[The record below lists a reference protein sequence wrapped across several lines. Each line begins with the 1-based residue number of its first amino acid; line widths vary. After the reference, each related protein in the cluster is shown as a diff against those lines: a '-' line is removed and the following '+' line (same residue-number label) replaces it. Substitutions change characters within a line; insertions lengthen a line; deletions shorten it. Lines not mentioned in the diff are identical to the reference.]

1 MSDTYIGGTDMK
13 NRILC
18 ILMALTVVCF
28 SGCSFLHKEKE
39 PEITNAELVLQYIQ
53 EKNTDAI
60 YDMLCEKLQKTPNIK
75 EQIEQTF
82 DFIEG
87 DVVSYK
93 TRYSSSIGEWSEDGK
108 AKMALTRSCSPIETS
123 SGKIFHLVLQYYD
136 ENDFEPE
143 LVGIYGIYMAETN
156 QENTGFDWYS
166 KELIIEAQENE
177 E

>member
-1 MSDTYIGGTDMK
+1 MTKFKKIISVTLSSI
-13 NRILC
+13 
-18 ILMALTVVCF
+18 MAL
-28 SGCSFLHKEKE
+28 SLSSCSFLFKEKE
-39 PEITNAELVLQYIQ
+39 PEKTNAELVLQYIQ
-53 EKNTDAI
+53 KKNTNAI

-82 DFIEG
+82 DFIDG

-93 TRYSSSIGEWSEDGK
+93 TKYSSSIGEWSKDGK

-123 SGKIFHLVLQYYD
+123 SGKVFHLVLQYYD

-156 QENTGFDWYS
+156 QENTGFDWFS
-166 KELIIEAQENE
+166 KELIIE
-177 E
+177 